1 MGIGQRGEFGPD
13 ALDFV
18 PEDEAHGEARRPF
31 EKIHGMH
38 GSFHGRDLET
48 VAAQRFDQGN
58 RFPGVFPLDSFFG
71 SQRGF
76 RDGALGRPARD
87 SAQVQLRQPHCVRG
101 PEESADVIQAAH
113 IVEHDSHRQ
122 LGDFLVTGSGSRCQK
137 RNAIHQR
144 INSSIKY
151 RTGIYMNVRMAG
163 LMLSVVIPIHN
174 EEHSILPLYD
184 RLTAVLEQL
193 QRPYEILFVD
203 DASTDRSFELLA
215 NLVETDG
222 HLKVIRLRRN
232 FGQTA
237 ALSAGF
243 HEAKGGVI
251 IAMDGDLQHAPE
263 DIPALLEKIDSG
275 YDIAS
280 GWRKYRVDNPLSRK
294 LPSRIANW
302 LMAKASGVN
311 LRDFGTTFKAY
322 RAEVLKDINLYGELH
337 RFIPALASF
346 YGARIAEVPIR
357 NTSRSAGGSHYGIG
371 RTFRVLFDIL
381 TIKFLLKYFTRP
393 MHFFGSLG
401 LIGTTCGS
409 GIMIYLLIK
418 KLLGIDIVIE
428 HGPLMI
434 LGALLLLGGM
444 MMFSTGLIGEMMMR
458 TYFESQ
464 DRRIYAVREILT
476 RKQRGL
482 ASGTR

>member
-1 MGIGQRGEFGPD
+1 
-13 ALDFV
+13 
-18 PEDEAHGEARRPF
+18 
-31 EKIHGMH
+31 
-38 GSFHGRDLET
+38 
-48 VAAQRFDQGN
+48 
-58 RFPGVFPLDSFFG
+58 
-71 SQRGF
+71 
-76 RDGALGRPARD
+76 
-87 SAQVQLRQPHCVRG
+87 
-101 PEESADVIQAAH
+101 
-113 IVEHDSHRQ
+113 
-122 LGDFLVTGSGSRCQK
+122 
-137 RNAIHQR
+137 
-144 INSSIKY
+144 
-151 RTGIYMNVRMAG
+151 
-163 LMLSVVIPIHN
+163 MLSIVIPIHN

-193 QRPYEILFVD
+193 QRPFEILFVD

-243 HEAKGGVI
+243 HEAKGDVI

-263 DIPALLEKIDSG
+263 DIPALLRKIDEG

-280 GWRKYRVDNPLSRK
+280 GWRKNRVDNAILRK
-294 LPSRIANW
+294 IPSRCANW
-302 LMAKASGVN
+302 LMAKASGVD

-322 RAEVLKDINLYGELH
+322 RAEVLKDVNLYGELH

-357 NTSRSAGGSHYGIG
+357 NTPRAAGDSHYGIG

-381 TIKFLLKYFTRP
+381 TIKFLLRYFTRP

-401 LIGTTCGS
+401 LLGTATGGS
-409 GIMIYLLIK
+409 IMLYLAFE
-418 KLLGIDIVIE
+418 KLALGKDIVMA

-434 LGALLLLGGM
+434 AGTLALICGV

-476 RKQRGL
+476 RKQRGV
-482 ASGTR
+482 AGGAR